1 MINKLFINHYLDQ
14 SNDPERERER
24 ERKERKKGRSE
35 WERKRGRKERGG
47 RKEGERER
55 KEGRRER
62 NEDWKDIINMYMRSS
77 NGMSPFVLNRIARLP
92 VSFEVS
98 VTSVIQT
105 SSSWGAVQ

>member
-1 MINKLFINHYLDQ
+1 MIL
-14 SNDPERERER
+14 RERER
-24 ERKERKKGRSE
+24 EKGRKER
-35 WERKRGRKERGG
+35 ERGG
-47 RKEGERER
+47 RKEGERGEGKRERGR
-55 KEGRRER
+55 KERER